1 MFDSGGFSWRCLLFL
16 MLRDARSDTKANERV
31 DEPVAWEHIL
41 VEAKGGHA
49 VQWKCMLCL

>member
-41 VEAKGGHA
+41 VEVKGGHA